1 MRASAVLLFAALI
14 APMSACSKKDADQ
27 AAKAPPPPPVKLDL
41 AAAALGD
48 APEVLVL
55 TGMLKADQRAEVT
68 SDTQGKVIAV
78 MIERGQRVKMG
89 DPVVRLDV
97 RSAALSAREAQ
108 ANLSAARAQK
118 NLAEEECKR
127 AQSLLDKGAITKSEY
142 DRQITQC
149 TSALEQVSAAQ
160 ARTEMIAKAVA
171 DGLVRAPFDGVVADR
186 AVNAGEWVAP
196 GRPLFTLVDD
206 EPLKIEL
213 SVPEKA
219 VQAIKLGQQ
228 VVLTAVATDC
238 VTYRATVSRV
248 GAEIGRTRSMIIEAT
263 LDKAFRGAV
272 DTEACA
278 KVDAAAIPFTL
289 VPGMFAEAEV
299 VIGQKQRPIVPATAL
314 FQKGKQWHVY
324 AAVDGELQDK
334 IVQRGSSPA
343 PGQISILQGLTGSEQ
358 VLTNVVAAAAEL
370 KTQQRELGDGLAVVG
385 GATTPAAAAAPAA
398 PPPSPTPS
406 AAGSASK

>member
-1 MRASAVLLFAALI
+1 MRASAVFLFAALV
-14 APMSACSKKDADQ
+14 APLAACSQKGVDQ
-27 AAKAPPPPPVKLDL
+27 VAKAPPPPVKVDL
-41 AAAALGD
+41 AAVVLGD

-55 TGMLKADQRAEVT
+55 TGMLTADQRAEVT
-68 SDTQGKVIAV
+68 ADTQGKVISV

-108 ANLSAARAQK
+108 ANLAAARAQK

-127 AQSLLDKGAITKSEY
+127 ARSLLDKGAITRSEY

-160 ARTEMIAKAVA
+160 ARTEMITKAVA

-206 EPLKIEL
+206 EPLTIEL

-219 VQAIKLGQQ
+219 VPAIKLGQQ
-228 VVLTAVATDC
+228 VVLTAVATAC
-238 VTYRATVSRV
+238 ITYRAAVSRV

-278 KVDAAAIPFTL
+278 KVDAAAPFTL

-299 VIGQKQRPIVPATAL
+299 VIGQTRRPIVPTTAL

-324 AAVDGELQDK
+324 TAEGGELQDR
-334 IVQRGSSPA
+334 IVQRGPSPA
-343 PGQISILQGLTGSEQ
+343 PGKVSILRGLSGTEQ
-358 VLTNVVAAAAEL
+358 VLANVVAAAAAL

-385 GATTPAAAAAPAA
+385 GGPAPVAPAA
-398 PPPSPTPS
+398 PAPAASPTPS

>member
-1 MRASAVLLFAALI
+1 MRASAVLLFAAL
-14 APMSACSKKDADQ
+14 AACSKKGADQ
-27 AAKAPPPPPVKLDL
+27 ATKAPPPPPVKVDL
-41 AAAALGD
+41 AAAALGA

-186 AVNAGEWVAP
+186 SVNAGEWVAP

-228 VVLTAVATDC
+228 VALTAVATDC

-263 LDKAFRGAV
+263 LDKAFRGTV
-272 DTEACA
+272 DSAACA
-278 KVDAAAIPFTL
+278 KVDAAAAPFTL

-299 VIGQKQRPIVPATAL
+299 VLGQTQRPIVPATAL

-334 IVQRGSSPA
+334 IVQRGPSPA
-343 PGQISILQGLTGSEQ
+343 PGQVSILQGLTGTEQ
-358 VLTNVVAAAAEL
+358 VVANVIAAAAEL
-370 KTQQRELGDGLAVVG
+370 KKQQRDLGDGLAVVG
-385 GATTPAAAAAPAA
+385 GATSSAAPAAAAPA
-398 PPPSPTPS
+398 PSPTPS